1 MAITVNSMG
10 LLSVH
15 LPGQVMVDAGSA
27 GGVTLRSLIFEH
39 LAKHAA
45 DLPGVLLDSE
55 GQIRAGYAILVDGR
69 NATQLGGLDL
79 FIRDGACVWIT
90 AMVSGG

>member
-1 MAITVNSMG
+1 MAISVNSMG
-10 LLSVH
+10 LPSVH
-15 LPGQVMVDAGSA
+15 LPGQVVVDAGSA
-27 GGVTLRSLIFEH
+27 GGVTLRDLISEH
-39 LAKHAA
+39 LTDHAP
-45 DLPGVLLDSE
+45 DLPDVLLDSE
-55 GQIRAGYAILVDGR
+55 GQIKAGYAILVDGR